1 MNPGD
6 LISGKYR
13 LLRLLGSGGMGSVW
27 AARNELTDRD
37 FAIKF
42 LLQRLSSNNEA
53 LQRFFH
59 EARACG
65 QLRHPAVVDV
75 YDMGQAEDG
84 SPYIVMEML
93 EGEGMDHRL
102 AREGTF
108 NPAEAASWIAF
119 VARGLDEAH
128 MRGIVHRDLKPG
140 NIFFATDDRGDVL
153 PKVLDF
159 GISKAT
165 GPQRAELAMTMQG
178 TVLGSPAYMSPEQ
191 ARGDMEIDARSDVW
205 ALGVILYE
213 SITGKCPFDAPNY
226 NALMVE
232 IITKP
237 HRPVSERS
245 PVCPSALAK
254 IIDQALVKDRDKRIP
269 SARELADRLEQVLM
283 QISGPSV
290 MQFQPRMSMLST
302 RPPPMA
308 MPPIGTTQGPWSD
321 AAPTLAR
328 PRRAKT
334 PYIAAGMGALALAIA
349 GVLVAVRSAPPVVAV
364 ASRAGHILTTSL
376 ARAHDRVELAKA
388 EALVEEKRKE
398 AEAKAAA
405 QAEKPA
411 TPATPTSLPASA
423 SGPGKKAGKP
433 GGKKSDDPHG
443 GVEGPG
449 F

>member
-42 LLQRLSSNNEA
+42 LLQRLASNNEA
-53 LQRFFH
+53 LNRFFH

-65 QLRHPAVVDV
+65 QLKHPAVVDV

-84 SPYIVMEML
+84 TPYIVMEML
-93 EGEGMDHRL
+93 EGEGMDQRL
-102 AREGTF
+102 AREGRF
-108 NPAEAASWIAF
+108 DPAEAAAWIAF

-140 NIFFATDDRGDVL
+140 NIFFALDDRGDVL

-165 GPQRAELAMTMQG
+165 GPQRAELVMTMQG

-191 ARGDMEIDARSDVW
+191 ARGDLDVDARSDVW
-205 ALGVILYE
+205 ALGLILYE
-213 SITGKCPFDAPNY
+213 AITGKVPFDAPNY

-237 HRPVSERS
+237 HRPANELS
-245 PVCPSALAK
+245 PTCPAALSQV
-254 IIDQALVKDRDKRIP
+254 IDQALEKERDKRIP
-269 SARELADRLEQVLM
+269 SARELADRLESVLM
-283 QISGPSV
+283 HITGTPLT
-290 MQFQPRMSMLST
+290 QFQPRVSMLSV
-302 RPPPMA
+302 RPPSMSAPN
-308 MPPIGTTQGPWSD
+308 IGTTQGPWSD
-321 AAPTLAR
+321 AAPTLVR
-328 PRRAKT
+328 PRRSKT
-334 PYIAAGMGALALAIA
+334 PYVAGAMGVLAMLIA
-349 GVLVAVRSAPPVVAV
+349 GAVVAIRTAPPVVAV
-364 ASRAGHILTTSL
+364 ASRANIALTTAL
-376 ARAHDRVELAKA
+376 ARAHDRVESAKA
-388 EALVEEKRKE
+388 EAVAEQKRKE
-398 AEAKAAA
+398 AESKPPQVEPSA
-405 QAEKPA
+405 QPA
-411 TPATPTSLPASA
+411 PSSTPSDKTKK
-423 SGPGKKAGKP
+423 PGKN
-433 GGKKSDDPHG
+433 GKKDDPHG
-443 GVEGPG
+443 GVNGPG